1 MLTFLFLLI
10 LFFILWPVIKAV
22 YAVNK
27 ARNQARDFFNQ
38 ARTGY
43 NQGYNPNAERPGGW
57 SRNADSVRPK
67 IFTRDMG
74 EYVDFEEIEGSAST
88 GETTYTRTS
97 YSSESFVSDAEWED
111 IDSK

>member
-1 MLTFLFLLI
+1 MLTFLFLII
-10 LFFILWPVIKAV
+10 LFFILWPVIKTA
-22 YAVNK
+22 YAVHK

-43 NQGYNPNAERPGGW
+43 NQGYNQYNERPGGW
-57 SRNADSVRPK
+57 SRNAAAMRPK

-74 EYVDFEEIEGSAST
+74 EYIDFEEIDSSPST
-88 GETTYTRTS
+88 GETSNTRTS

-111 IDSK
+111 IDNK